1 MVRHMLKGLLQR
13 REQLPTQVRDVARDA
28 ADSLF
33 TSIFGEKPEPKN
45 QPGVEEIGN
54 GVVGVIS
61 FDGDVSYSMALLL
74 PEKTA
79 PRLAM
84 DFAGMELTI
93 DDPNMLYVVG
103 ELANLIA
110 GDLVARME
118 SFHISTRMS
127 LPALS
132 RGPDMLRSLS
142 MGREVIDMVF
152 SLPQGDVVCKL
163 ASGPSFEYVEWPGQ

>member
-1 MVRHMLKGLLQR
+1 MATLMLQSLFQR
-13 REQLPTQVRDVARDA
+13 REPLSPQVRNAARDA

-33 TSIFGEKPEPKN
+33 TSMFGERSDP
-45 QPGVEEIGN
+45 QPCADKEELDD
-54 GVVGVIS
+54 GVVGIIS
-61 FDGDVSYSMALLL
+61 FAGDVSYSFALVL

-79 PRLAM
+79 PNLAR

-118 SFHISTRMS
+118 ANRINTRMS
-127 LPALS
+127 LPSLS
-132 RGPDMLRSLS
+132 RGPDLLRTLS
-142 MGREVIDMVF
+142 AGREVLDMVF
-152 SLPQGDVVCKL
+152 ALPQGNVICKL
-163 ASGPSFEYVEWPGQ
+163 ASGPSFEHVDWPGV

>member
-1 MVRHMLKGLLQR
+1 MVRHMLKGLFQR

-33 TSIFGEKPEPKN
+33 TSMFGERPAPELRLE
-45 QPGVEEIGN
+45 GEELAN

-61 FDGDVSYSMALLL
+61 FAGDVSYSFALIL

-79 PRLAM
+79 PKLAM

-118 SFHISTRMS
+118 ANQINTRMS

-132 RGPDMLRSLS
+132 RGPDVLRSLS

-152 SLPQGDVVCKL
+152 TLPQGDVVCKL
-163 ASGPSFEYVEWPGQ
+163 ASAPSFEYVEWPGQ